1 MAPELETLCKLRVL
15 GSWPLCQLFL
25 GPEFQ
30 LTARWNRAVEAVKM
44 CKTREKTG
52 KEWAR
57 YSLKRVKEGIAALF
71 LDLVALIVS
80 R

>member
-44 CKTREKTG
+44 CKTRENGQIQPKTC
-52 KEWAR
+52 
-57 YSLKRVKEGIAALF
+57 EGRDRGAF
-71 LDLVALIVS
+71 LDLIALIVY